1 MSKKIKTTG
10 DLREMLCDAIN
21 QVADGTM
28 QPETA
33 RNLTKLAGRIND
45 SFHAEAKIS
54 RLQIEIGRESS
65 ALGKLP
71 IN

>member
-1 MSKKIKTTG
+1 MPKKIETTG

-33 RNLTKLAGRIND
+33 RNITKEAGRIND
-45 SFHAEAKIS
+45 SLYAKAKEAKKTG
-54 RLQIEIGRESS
+54 LEV
-65 ALGKLP
+65 LP
-71 IN
+71 TQTKP